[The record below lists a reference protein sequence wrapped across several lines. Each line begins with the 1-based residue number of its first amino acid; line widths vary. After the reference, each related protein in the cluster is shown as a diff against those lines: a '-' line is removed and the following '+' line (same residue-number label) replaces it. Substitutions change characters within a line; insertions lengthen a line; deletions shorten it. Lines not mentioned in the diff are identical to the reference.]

1 MAAAPVA
8 AEPADA
14 QAPSGVAEGAESP
27 VEGRGPRVTLERFE
41 GPLDLL
47 LYLVREDELD
57 IGDIPIARIT
67 EQYLLMIDDLAN
79 RTGMDKKDVKN
90 FLLQLTSLIED
101 EIKKGG
107 EVPMKG
113 LGKFRVQNRKARVG
127 RNPLT
132 GAEIQIPAKT
142 VVKFSISK
150 TLKDLA

>member
-1 MAAAPVA
+1 MT
-8 AEPADA
+8 
-14 QAPSGVAEGAESP
+14 
-27 VEGRGPRVTLERFE
+27 RT
-41 GPLDLL
+41 
-47 LYLVREDELD
+47 EL
-57 IGDIPIARIT
+57 
-67 EQYLLMIDDLAN
+67 IDDLAN
-79 RTGMDKKDVKN
+79 RTGLDKKDVKN
-90 FLLQLTSLIED
+90 FLLQLTTLIED

>member
-1 MAAAPVA
+1 MT
-8 AEPADA
+8 
-14 QAPSGVAEGAESP
+14 
-27 VEGRGPRVTLERFE
+27 RT
-41 GPLDLL
+41 
-47 LYLVREDELD
+47 EL
-57 IGDIPIARIT
+57 
-67 EQYLLMIDDLAN
+67 IDDLAS
-79 RTGMDKKDVKN
+79 RAGMDKKDVKN
-90 FLLQLTSLIED
+90 FLQQLTSLIED

-107 EVPMKG
+107 EVPLKG

>member
-1 MAAAPVA
+1 MT
-8 AEPADA
+8 
-14 QAPSGVAEGAESP
+14 
-27 VEGRGPRVTLERFE
+27 RT
-41 GPLDLL
+41 
-47 LYLVREDELD
+47 EL
-57 IGDIPIARIT
+57 
-67 EQYLLMIDDLAN
+67 IDDLAN
-79 RTGMDKKDVKN
+79 RTGLDKKDVKN
-90 FLLQLTSLIED
+90 FLLQLTTLIED

-150 TLKDLA
+150 TLKDLAAPISTP

>member
-1 MAAAPVA
+1 MT
-8 AEPADA
+8 
-14 QAPSGVAEGAESP
+14 
-27 VEGRGPRVTLERFE
+27 RT
-41 GPLDLL
+41 
-47 LYLVREDELD
+47 EL
-57 IGDIPIARIT
+57 
-67 EQYLLMIDDLAN
+67 IDDLAN

-90 FLLQLTSLIED
+90 FLQQLTDLIED

-107 EVPMKG
+107 EVPLKG

>member
-1 MAAAPVA
+1 MT
-8 AEPADA
+8 
-14 QAPSGVAEGAESP
+14 
-27 VEGRGPRVTLERFE
+27 RT
-41 GPLDLL
+41 
-47 LYLVREDELD
+47 EL
-57 IGDIPIARIT
+57 
-67 EQYLLMIDDLAN
+67 IDDLAN

-90 FLLQLTSLIED
+90 FLLQLTTLIED

-113 LGKFRVQNRKARVG
+113 LGKFRVQHRKARVG